1 MAADGRVEICG
12 LAEVTLLTHSHSALP
27 IAMFL
32 QFAATPKDSNV
43 GL

>member
-1 MAADGRVEICG
+1 MAVDRRVEIYG

-27 IAMFL
+27 IAMFM
-32 QFAATPKDSNV
+32 QFAATPEDSDV